1 VAANPRRISDIKP
14 LFTNLAQ
21 TSHYQVLF
29 GGLPS
34 QLKSYLSR
42 RGVSPFF
49 IGEDIGL
56 LCYSASLPTT
66 SFSSKVVDG
75 NFTGIQEKFAVA
87 RLYNEI
93 SLEFYVDNNY
103 KTLKFLEHWMEF
115 ISSGSHNPI
124 DNPIGSVSQ
133 ADNSYF
139 IRMQYPEY
147 YKSNY
152 TKIIKFDRDY
162 NSEIEYRFI
171 GLWPI
176 SISSPA
182 ITYAQSEVLK
192 VSASFQ
198 YDRYIAGRA
207 MSLNVFT
214 GDANNVDPTS
224 AQTPSDEVRRLIPR
238 TGQSLGNESGVR
250 RTFTP
255 PGSVIPTIIE

>member
-1 VAANPRRISDIKP
+1 
-14 LFTNLAQ
+14 
-21 TSHYQVLF
+21 
-29 GGLPS
+29 
-34 QLKSYLSR
+34 
-42 RGVSPFF
+42 
-49 IGEDIGL
+49 
-56 LCYSASLPTT
+56 
-66 SFSSKVVDG
+66 
-75 NFTGIQEKFAVA
+75 
-87 RLYNEI
+87 
-93 SLEFYVDNNY
+93 
-103 KTLKFLEHWMEF
+103 MEF